1 MSFLFKFGQKW
12 VSVEKGVL
20 NTLIIYNHAKKQ
32 KRLMKHSWEKFLSW
46 WMDGWADVQK
56 QINNF
61 QQSAFDTD
69 KRWPHFTDFFRA
81 TF

>member
-12 VSVEKGVL
+12 VSVEKEVL
-20 NTLIIYNHAKKQ
+20 DILIIYNHAKKQ

-61 QQSAFDTD
+61 QESAFDA
-69 KRWPHFTDFFRA
+69 FDFF
-81 TF
+81 